1 MALGVPIITSRV
13 ESEVMGEAATDVLP
27 PITLGCGGEGG
38 DDGDE
43 DGAMVSFIN

>member
-13 ESEVMGEAATDVLP
+13 ESEVVREAATDDLP
-27 PITLGCGGEGG
+27 PIELGCGDEGG
-38 DDGDE
+38 EDGDE